1 MLKVKEE
8 KVEVD
13 KAKFHEK
20 AKAFS
25 QKLHSSREVVD
36 LDASDTEELA
46 EAVDVLQA
54 AEDAGFYE
62 AVNAEEGLEEGIF
75 DHDISADD
83 AAAEHMFR

>member
-8 KVEVD
+8 KVKVE

-25 QKLHSSREVVD
+25 QKLHSNREVVD

-54 AEDAGFYE
+54 AEDAGFHE
-62 AVNAEEGLEEGIF
+62 AVNAEEGLEGGIF